1 MKKIANL
8 QYLKY
13 KGVRQLFITYLL
25 GGYNQS
31 IQHVVIGWFT
41 YNLTNSPILTSLTHG
56 VATIPN
62 IITGPIG
69 GYLADKFDRKNILI
83 FSNIGALIITAIFSY
98 LISKSFFQVSWIFI
112 FLFLKGVIYNLS
124 GSSGRAIL
132 ANVIP
137 KNQKILTEATA
148 ITIAA
153 YFIATTLIPPFAGK
167 LFQLTG
173 PSFTLGTISISLF
186 FAILIFSQVK
196 MISPEEKAKSPAN
209 FKEIFYFITEKPIL
223 QLMLFSKS
231 TIWMIITPFTH
242 GILPIFA
249 KDILNTDAVGL
260 GILFTSLG
268 LGGLTGSLIVIF
280 LSKFHTTKAIIII
293 FLFLSF
299 IAMLLLSISNSMFS
313 TITCLFLINVTVMGN
328 LTYIQSNILFQSKD
342 EFRGRISS
350 IDSLNMAMAPI
361 GNFSVGFL
369 IKFYNIS
376 RAIQIGSFTGIIIT
390 ILSIFLF
397 PNLMDIKDKKQ

>member
-1 MKKIANL
+1 MNKITNL

-13 KGVRQLFITYLL
+13 KGVRQLSITYLL

-31 IQHVVIGWFT
+31 VQHVVIGWFT

-56 VATIPN
+56 IAAIPN
-62 IITGPIG
+62 LITGPIG
-69 GYLADKFDRKNILI
+69 GYLADKFNRKDVLI
-83 FSNIGALIITAIFSY
+83 FTNISALIITSIFSY
-98 LISKSFFQVSWIFI
+98 LISTSFFQISWIFI
-112 FLFLKGVIYNLS
+112 FLILKGIIYNLS

-137 KNQKILTEATA
+137 KNKKILTEATA

-153 YFIATTLIPPFAGK
+153 YFVSATLIPPFAGK
-167 LFQLTG
+167 LFQLIG
-173 PSFTLGTISISLF
+173 PSLTLGTISISLF
-186 FAILIFSQVK
+186 FAILIFSQIK
-196 MISPEEKAKSPAN
+196 IIGSEQKANSPGN
-209 FKEIFYFITEKPIL
+209 FKEIFYFIKAKPIL

-231 TIWMIITPFTH
+231 TIWMVVTPFTH

-268 LGGLTGSLIVIF
+268 LGGLAGSLVVLF
-280 LSKFHTTKAIIII
+280 LSKFHNIKAIVII
-293 FLFLSF
+293 FMLLSC
-299 IAMLLLSISNSMFS
+299 ILMLLLSVSNSMILS
-313 TITCLFLINVTVMGN
+313 ITSLFLINLMVMGN
-328 LTYIQSNILFQSKD
+328 LTYIQSNIIFQSKD
-342 EFRGRISS
+342 EFRGRIAS

-361 GNFSVGFL
+361 GNFSAGFL
-369 IKFYNIS
+369 TEFYNIS
-376 RAIQIGSFTGIIIT
+376 KSIQIGSIAGIIIT

>member
-1 MKKIANL
+1 MNKITNL
-8 QYLKY
+8 QYFKH
-13 KGVRQLFITYLL
+13 KGVRQLSITYLL

-41 YNLTNSPILTSLTHG
+41 YNFTNSPILTSLTHG
-56 VATIPN
+56 VAAIPN

-69 GYLADKFDRKNILI
+69 GYLADKFNRKNILI
-83 FSNIGALIITAIFSY
+83 YTNISALIITSIFSY
-98 LISKSFFQVSWIFI
+98 LISTSFFQISWIFI
-112 FLFLKGVIYNLS
+112 FLFLKGIIYNLS
-124 GSSGRAIL
+124 GSCGRAIL

-137 KNQKILTEATA
+137 KNKKMLTEATA

-167 LFQLTG
+167 LFQLIG
-173 PSFTLGTISISLF
+173 PSLTLGTISISLF
-186 FAILIFSQVK
+186 FAILIFSQIK
-196 MISPEEKAKSPAN
+196 ITSSEQKANSPGN
-209 FKEIFYFITEKPIL
+209 FTEIFYFIKAKPIL

-231 TIWMIITPFTH
+231 TIWMVVTPFTH

-268 LGGLTGSLIVIF
+268 LGGLAGSLVVLF
-280 LSKFHTTKAIIII
+280 LSKSHNIKAIVII
-293 FLFLSF
+293 FMFLSC
-299 IAMLLLSISNSMFS
+299 ILMLLLSVSNSMILS
-313 TITCLFLINVTVMGN
+313 ITSLFFINLMVMAN
-328 LTYIQSNILFQSKD
+328 LTYIQSNIIFQSKD
-342 EFRGRISS
+342 EFRGRIAS

-361 GNFSVGFL
+361 GNFSAGFL
-369 IKFYNIS
+369 TEFYNIS
-376 RAIQIGSFTGIIIT
+376 RSIQIGSIAGIIIT

>member
-1 MKKIANL
+1 MNKIGNI

-13 KGVRQLFITYLL
+13 KGIRQLFVTYLL

-56 VATIPN
+56 IAAIPN

-69 GYLADKFDRKNILI
+69 GYLADKFNRKNILI
-83 FSNIGALIITAIFSY
+83 FTNISALIITTIFSY
-98 LISKSFFQVSWIFI
+98 LISTSFFQVSWIFI
-112 FLFLKGVIYNLS
+112 FLFLKGIIYNLS

-132 ANVIP
+132 ANLIP
-137 KNQKILTEATA
+137 KNKRILTEATA

-153 YFIATTLIPPFAGK
+153 YFIATTIIPPFAGK
-167 LFQLTG
+167 LFQLIG
-173 PSFTLGTISISLF
+173 PALTLGTISISLF
-186 FAILIFSQVK
+186 FAILIFYQIK
-196 MISPEEKAKSPAN
+196 MITPEEKATSPAN
-209 FKEIFYFITEKPIL
+209 FKEIFYFIKAKPIL

-268 LGGLTGSLIVIF
+268 LGGLAGSLVVLF
-280 LSKFHTTKAIIII
+280 LSKFHNIKSIVII
-293 FLFLSF
+293 FMFLSC
-299 IAMLLLSISNSMFS
+299 IAMLLLSVSNSMFS
-313 TITCLFLINVTVMGN
+313 SIACLFIINLTVMGN

-361 GNFSVGFL
+361 GNFSAGFL
-369 IKFYNIS
+369 IEFYNIS
-376 RAIQIGSFTGIIIT
+376 RSIQIGSFAGIIIT